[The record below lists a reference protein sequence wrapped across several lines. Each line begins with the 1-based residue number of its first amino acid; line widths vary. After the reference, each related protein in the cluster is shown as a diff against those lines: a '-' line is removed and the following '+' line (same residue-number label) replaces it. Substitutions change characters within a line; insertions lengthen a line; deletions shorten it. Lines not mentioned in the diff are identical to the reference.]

1 MFDHATMKQE
11 MTMKLDWNLIGAAT
25 FGMLAQQ
32 ALPAAAQAEDG
43 RAGPNEIGVYAGQLV
58 GDDVEGIATAAGTP
72 ELDDDV
78 AYGVRYG
85 RAFTDT
91 WSLELSLGHS
101 PTSVT
106 RLAGPDVDLDL
117 TTLDA
122 DAVWHFAG
130 SARWDPFVAFGV
142 GYAWADLDE
151 PLAGVVDTRPAVI
164 DDDENFTLNAAIGT
178 KYFATER
185 VVVHLEAR
193 YRYFDRLLEPVDASL
208 ETFEP
213 TVAVGWRF

>member
-1 MFDHATMKQE
+1 MI
-11 MTMKLDWNLIGAAT
+11 MKLDWKLISVAT
-25 FGMLAQQ
+25 FGMLVQQ
-32 ALPAAAQAEDG
+32 ALPAAAQAQDR
-43 RAGPNEIGVYAGQLV
+43 RAGPNEIGVFAGQLV
-58 GDDVEGIATAAGTP
+58 GDDIKGVQIAGAAP

-106 RLAGPDVDLDL
+106 GLASGDVDLDL

-142 GYAWADLDE
+142 GYARADLDE
-151 PLAGVVDTRPAVI
+151 PFAGLVGGEPVAI
-164 DDDENFTLNAAIGT
+164 DDDDNYTLNAAIGA
-178 KYFATER
+178 KYSATDR
-185 VVVHLEAR
+185 VVLHLEAR
-193 YRYFDRLLEPVDASL
+193 YRWFDRLLAPVDESL

>member
-1 MFDHATMKQE
+1 MI
-11 MTMKLDWNLIGAAT
+11 MKLDWKLISVAT

-32 ALPAAAQAEDG
+32 ALPAAAQAQDR
-43 RAGPNEIGVYAGQLV
+43 RAGPNEIGVFAGQLV
-58 GDDVEGIATAAGTP
+58 GDDIEGVEIAGATP

-91 WSLELSLGHS
+91 WSLEVSLGHS
-101 PTSVT
+101 PTAIT
-106 RLAGPDVDLDL
+106 RLAGPDVDLDV

-142 GYAWADLDE
+142 GYAQADLDE
-151 PLAGVVDTRPAVI
+151 PLVGIVGGQQIAIR
-164 DDDENFTLNAAIGT
+164 DDENYTLNAAIGA
-178 KYFATER
+178 KYSATER
-185 VVVHLEAR
+185 VVLHLEAR

>member
-1 MFDHATMKQE
+1 
-11 MTMKLDWNLIGAAT
+11 MKLDWKLISVAT

-32 ALPAAAQAEDG
+32 ALPAAAQAQDR
-43 RAGPNEIGVYAGQLV
+43 RAGPNEIGVFAGQLV
-58 GDDVEGIATAAGTP
+58 GDDIDGVEIAGATP

-85 RAFTDT
+85 RALTDA
-91 WSLELSLGHS
+91 WSLEVSLGHS

-142 GYAWADLDE
+142 GYAQADLDE
-151 PLAGVVDTRPAVI
+151 PLVGVVGGQQVAI
-164 DDDENFTLNAAIGT
+164 GDDENYTLNAAIGA

-193 YRYFDRLLEPVDASL
+193 YRYFDRLLEPVDDSL

>member
-1 MFDHATMKQE
+1 
-11 MTMKLDWNLIGAAT
+11 MKLDWKLISVAT

-32 ALPAAAQAEDG
+32 ALPAAAQAQDR
-43 RAGPNEIGVYAGQLV
+43 RAGPNEIGVFAGQLV
-58 GDDVEGIATAAGTP
+58 GDDIDGVEIAGATP

-85 RAFTDT
+85 RALTDA
-91 WSLELSLGHS
+91 WSLEVSLGHS

-142 GYAWADLDE
+142 GYSRADLDE
-151 PLAGVVDTRPAVI
+151 PFVGVVGGQQVAI
-164 DDDENFTLNAAIGT
+164 GDDENYTLNAAIGA
-178 KYFATER
+178 KYFATDR
-185 VVVHLEAR
+185 VVLHLEAR
-193 YRYFDRLLEPVDASL
+193 YRYFDRLLEPVEDSL